1 MNTLITLAEAWWP
14 LYAVHMIEVSLFI
27 LLVWA
32 VDRSLTLETRLRY
45 ALYLLALAKVF
56 VPPVL
61 AIPIPAFLILS
72 TNVAVDDPFYS
83 GVVSDAN
90 SFSTVAVTTLPPAF
104 YLFCLWILSVLV
116 WAGVALWKNAA
127 FHRMLKSAIPVEL
140 APEIASLNG
149 TRNLKVYSKSSLP
162 SPTLVGLERPR
173 LYLPSNWSSW
183 SPDELRGVVRHELA
197 HFERRDIYVLILQ
210 AVATALFCTNPLI
223 WLLNRKL
230 MYLRELRCDE
240 AVLRETYLTPA
251 EYGRLL
257 LDFVDRRPAPS
268 ALTLYLI
275 ERETTLKA
283 RFEHLL
289 SYKEGEMKR
298 SKWQLVIVLIVGL
311 MVVPFSIRKA
321 YTQNDGGTQ
330 VSKSAADG
338 KKAEITPHR
347 EVKAVSG
354 HVDSN
359 DVLPIVYDTKE
370 VDVKPHPVQIFG
382 PDYPEEALNSKID
395 GEVHLKFIVNVDSSV
410 SDVTVLKGPEIFL
423 KAATDAALQ
432 WRFRPAMH
440 RGKVVPAWMI
450 MPIGFSLT
458 ADLDGKA
465 LHAKATK
472 HSSAE
477 LPEPQAAPA
486 EFNNGSSDKIYE
498 FWSVDERSV
507 VTHSVEPVYPDA
519 AQKAGLTGSVF
530 MKFKV
535 NVDGSVSHINV
546 MKGKAIFHEAA
557 INAISQYRFHPAK
570 HEGELVPVWMT
581 IPIRFKLS
589 NPNAVPPPDSS
600 DAGAD
605 KVLPFWDVDVKPVN
619 LNSHAVRP
627 NYPDSAKEAGLTGNV
642 FLKFKIN
649 VDGSVSDVQ
658 VMKGD
663 EVFRQSAIG
672 AVRQFRFNP
681 AELDGKPVP
690 VWMTQRIAFALPEN
704 QDEAATDSSGIDGN
718 EVFEISEVHVMPV
731 HLNPNDVRPDYPG
744 VARKAGLT
752 GRVKLKFKVNVN
764 GSVSDV
770 HVLEGDEIFRNPAID
785 AVTQFR
791 YKPAERDGNTVP
803 VWITLPFK
811 FVLPEEQEDAVP
823 ETVEPG
829 VGD

>member
-14 LYAVHMIEVSLFI
+14 LYATHMIEVSLFI

-83 GVVSDAN
+83 GVVSDAI

-127 FHRMLKSAIPVEL
+127 FRRTLTSAAPVDL
-140 APEIASLNG
+140 APKIASLNAPG
-149 TRNLKVYSKSSLP
+149 NLMVFSKPTLP
-162 SPTLVGLERPR
+162 SPILVGLVRPR
-173 LYLPSNWSSW
+173 LYLPSKWSSW
-183 SPDELRGVVRHELA
+183 SSDELRGVVRHELA
-197 HFERRDIYVLILQ
+197 HFDSRDIYVLILQ
-210 AVATALFCTNPLI
+210 AMATALFCTNPLI
-223 WLLNRKL
+223 WLLNRRL
-230 MYLRELRCDE
+230 MYIRELRCDE
-240 AVLRETYLTPA
+240 AVLRETNLAPA

-257 LDFVDRRPAPS
+257 LGFVDTRSAPS
-268 ALTLYLI
+268 ALTVFFS
-275 ERETTLKA
+275 ERGTTLKK
-283 RFEHLL
+283 RLEHILR
-289 SYKEGEMKR
+289 YKAGNIHR
-298 SKWQLVIVLIVGL
+298 SKRQFTILLLVGL
-311 MVVPFSIRKA
+311 MIVPFSIRKA

-338 KKAEITPHR
+338 KKVEITPHR

-440 RGKVVPAWMI
+440 RGKVVPAWI
-450 MPIGFSLT
+450 MMPMVFSLNPEGEAT
-458 ADLDGKA
+458 SLDSVDAGRERA
-465 LHAKATK
+465 FELGAVVDAEPVII
-472 HSSAE
+472 HSVPPIYPDNAQ
-477 LPEPQAAPA
+477 EPGLEVNVFLKFKVNVHGMVSDVRVLKVSVHGPVSNGGPRGNAFRQPAIDAISKYRFKPA
-486 EFNNGSSDKIYE
+486 EHEGRPVPVWMTHRIKFQLPKQKAVPSPDKSDIGGDKVFE
-498 FWSVDERSV
+498 FWSVDEKPV
-507 VTHSVEPVYPDA
+507 LTHSVPPIYPDLA
-519 AQKAGLTGSVF
+519 LRAGL
-530 MKFKV
+530 K
-535 NVDGSVSHINV
+535 
-546 MKGKAIFHEAA
+546 
-557 INAISQYRFHPAK
+557 
-570 HEGELVPVWMT
+570 
-581 IPIRFKLS
+581 
-589 NPNAVPPPDSS
+589 
-600 DAGAD
+600 
-605 KVLPFWDVDVKPVN
+605 
-619 LNSHAVRP
+619 
-627 NYPDSAKEAGLTGNV
+627 GNV
-642 FLKFKIN
+642 FLRLKVN
-649 VDGSVSDVQ
+649 ADGTVSDIKVL
-658 VMKGD
+658 KGQAI
-663 EVFRQSAIG
+663 FRKPATDALS
-672 AVRQFRFNP
+672 QFRFKP
-681 AELDGKPVP
+681 AELGGKPVP
-690 VWMTQRIAFALPEN
+690 VWMAQRIAFALPEN
-704 QDEAATDSSGIDGN
+704 QDEAAADSSGIDGN

-731 HLNPNDVRPDYPG
+731 HLNPNNVRPDYPG

-811 FVLPEEQEDAVP
+811 FVLPELQV
-823 ETVEPG
+823 ETVSETGEPG
-829 VGD
+829 VGN